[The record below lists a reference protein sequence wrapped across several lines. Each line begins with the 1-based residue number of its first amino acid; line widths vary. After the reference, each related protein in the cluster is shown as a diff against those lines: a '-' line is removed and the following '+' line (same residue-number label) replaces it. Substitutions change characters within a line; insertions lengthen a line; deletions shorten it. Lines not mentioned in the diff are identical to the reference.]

1 MTAPRRSYVPQ
12 PPAPLRLSHRNF
24 AVLAVLYGLMVVYS
38 SLLLGPDGLHYVPI
52 SAAEAWQKF
61 RAVGFIANGSDQR
74 ADWIANMMMVIP
86 LAYFVNGAFPLRG
99 RISRNLINGAL
110 AAVISILFVLAVK
123 YAQLFFPPRTV
134 TLNYIVAQSIG
145 VVLGI
150 FLFHFARR
158 HVYRRLLETYR
169 RGDGLVIVLGGYS
182 ILLLAYF
189 LMPFDLALS
198 PDDLLN
204 RLESMPIGIVPGVG
218 HDPAYRTLLV
228 LADMAA
234 TVPAGMFLAVTGRD
248 MPFRAQLTRGI
259 AVILPVT
266 VLSLFILSITPY
278 PIFLVSRTA
287 GVALGVW
294 FMESLKGKD
303 LWKRHYRYAQHVSV
317 AFPAYLVLL
326 ALAGG
331 LLTDRW
337 LNIDEALRNLEPD
350 QLLPLWSLYMAT
362 KAEAARSV
370 VMTLVMFAPVGTMIW
385 LRRGFWSRGAGLSA
399 FVAFF
404 LSLAIESARLIKPG
418 LTSDFTEPYIA
429 AAAAAIAFRA
439 MPGLWKLFEEE
450 AIRSA
455 RLDSYAIALAR
466 AGLEI
471 QPQPRRRGGVPL
483 EPPPSQAE
491 GGDPVLSAPEMRD
504 DALADI
510 ADGLH
515 HDVVRDRSHLE

>member
-350 QLLPLWSLYMAT
+350 QLLYGHQGRGGAQRRDDPGHVRAGRHDDLAS
-362 KAEAARSV
+362 ARF
-370 VMTLVMFAPVGTMIW
+370 LVAGRGPVGFRGLLSVAGDRISAADQAWPDIRLHRALYCRGGRGDRLPRHARLVETFRGRSDPVGQARQ
-385 LRRGFWSRGAGLSA
+385 LCHRPGARRPGDTAPATAPRRGALG
-399 FVAFF
+399 
-404 LSLAIESARLIKPG
+404 
-418 LTSDFTEPYIA
+418 A
-429 AAAAAIAFRA
+429 AALTGGGRRSSAIG
-439 MPGLWKLFEEE
+439 PGN
-450 AIRSA
+450 
-455 RLDSYAIALAR
+455 
-466 AGLEI
+466 AG
-471 QPQPRRRGGVPL
+471 
-483 EPPPSQAE
+483 
-491 GGDPVLSAPEMRD
+491 
-504 DALADI
+504 
-510 ADGLH
+510 
-515 HDVVRDRSHLE
+515 